1 MDKKESNFLKGRD
14 LDYNPYLPDED
25 FFDAKNAKLK
35 IDFKKHRTRPQFS
48 IVVPAYNKKQRLKFV
63 LNSLFGQDY
72 PKSRYEI
79 IVIDDGSNDRTLES
93 VEKIRPTC
101 NFKYFYWP
109 RKRIAMK
116 REFRQWAKFYNRAGP
131 ARNIGIKY
139 AQGDIVLFND
149 ADFLV
154 DRNCLEKHKKY
165 HDQRDNLVIRGF
177 RNYLSE
183 NFKPNY
189 KNTRNLRSLT
199 RISCPERVK
208 WEKPENF
215 RDEKHLSDKWFRFV
229 TANLSIR
236 RKYLEEVGGFDKDFV
251 FWGFEDTDL
260 GYRLGKKFNLGF
272 IWDDRI
278 KVYHLYHPRE
288 AGDKLNDLFAFKI
301 GADIFYHKYLDE
313 EIYNLYKDAIMGRL
327 EDIILEDYL

>member
-1 MDKKESNFLKGRD
+1 
-14 LDYNPYLPDED
+14 
-25 FFDAKNAKLK
+25 
-35 IDFKKHRTRPQFS
+35 
-48 IVVPAYNKKQRLKFV
+48 
-63 LNSLFGQDY
+63 
-72 PKSRYEI
+72 
-79 IVIDDGSNDRTLES
+79 
-93 VEKIRPTC
+93 
-101 NFKYFYWP
+101 
-109 RKRIAMK
+109 
-116 REFRQWAKFYNRAGP
+116 
-131 ARNIGIKY
+131 
-139 AQGDIVLFND
+139 
-149 ADFLV
+149 
-154 DRNCLEKHKKY
+154 
-165 HDQRDNLVIRGF
+165 
-177 RNYLSE
+177 
-183 NFKPNY
+183 
-189 KNTRNLRSLT
+189 
-199 RISCPERVK
+199 
-208 WEKPENF
+208 
-215 RDEKHLSDKWFRFV
+215 V